1 MNKLETGPGGQR
13 VVQGANRD
21 VKCKTKHGSDTD
33 CIHMIRRGDGKGT
46 ATSAVHCDSKRV
58 ETGTLAIYQVMYA
71 SDVSGPDA
79 GELEMHSS
87 RGSGVHDNGFENSGQ
102 RCHHTTPQIHERLC
116 YCVAKAMNMADGV
129 PSGVAGRTTNQT
141 IEKTWDVAIICL
153 TLGIHIDQLVQ
164 F

>member
-58 ETGTLAIYQVMYA
+58 ETGTLAIYQALVMRDFTSSSVCLGYA
-71 SDVSGPDA
+71 VF
-79 GELEMHSS
+79 
-87 RGSGVHDNGFENSGQ
+87 VQ

>member
-58 ETGTLAIYQVMYA
+58 ETGTLAIYQCRNVRFA
-71 SDVSGPDA
+71 TEGVRKLNRSVAVTGTPRHVTISTRPD
-79 GELEMHSS
+79 
-87 RGSGVHDNGFENSGQ
+87 
-102 RCHHTTPQIHERLC
+102 
-116 YCVAKAMNMADGV
+116 
-129 PSGVAGRTTNQT
+129 PSFALLRNVLGRNEDTSHLYT
-141 IEKTWDVAIICL
+141 A
-153 TLGIHIDQLVQ
+153 
-164 F
+164 

>member
-58 ETGTLAIYQVMYA
+58 ETGTLAIYQCLRPHSEEICDLGQWNTVSNVCCAANEPRQTGSDDREHTA
-71 SDVSGPDA
+71 SGWSGSYDGP
-79 GELEMHSS
+79 GRFL
-87 RGSGVHDNGFENSGQ
+87 GSG
-102 RCHHTTPQIHERLC
+102 
-116 YCVAKAMNMADGV
+116 
-129 PSGVAGRTTNQT
+129 
-141 IEKTWDVAIICL
+141 
-153 TLGIHIDQLVQ
+153 
-164 F
+164 